1 MSKFI
6 IIFIFIF
13 ILGLIDLILCEQTYT
28 KIQLKGLHQELIDRS
43 FEAEIQEIVSKVINK
58 ASVQNKE
65 TSFRHAY
72 STAVNRF
79 EILNKKTDQEIIN
92 RLQSILI
99 DADITISKTICTYL
113 FSQAADC
120 KEILISWS

>member
-1 MSKFI
+1 MSKIVFI
-6 IIFIFIF
+6 

-43 FEAEIQEIVSKVINK
+43 FEAEIHKIVGDVIHT
-58 ASVQNKE
+58 ASIQDKE
-65 TSFRHAY
+65 TSYKHIY
-72 STAVNRF
+72 SISKDRF
-79 EILNKKTDQEIIN
+79 EILNKKSDQEIIN

-120 KEILISWS
+120 KEILISWSKTIL

>member
-6 IIFIFIF
+6 IIIIFIF

-28 KIQLKGLHQELIDRS
+28 KIQLKGLHQELIDRN
-43 FEAEIQEIVSKVINK
+43 FEVEIQEIVSKVIHK
-58 ASVQNKE
+58 AKIQDKE

-99 DADITISKTICTYL
+99 DADITISKTICAYL